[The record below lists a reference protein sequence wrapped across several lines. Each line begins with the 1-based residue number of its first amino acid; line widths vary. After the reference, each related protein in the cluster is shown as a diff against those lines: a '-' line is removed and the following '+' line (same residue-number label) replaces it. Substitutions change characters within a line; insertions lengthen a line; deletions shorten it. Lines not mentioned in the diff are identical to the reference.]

1 MIKKLLAA
9 IGALLIINLA
19 QAAAFDG
26 PFVQLGVGMGT
37 KQQRTEI
44 EETAETAALKID
56 LGNESAVGQLLA
68 GYSHRFDNSNFNLAG
83 DIYYNIGNS
92 HSGMLQGGLLNSKLK
107 NTYGLAIEPG
117 YYLTE
122 ETLGYL
128 KLGVQRGKTELYDT
142 ENFWNGSSS
151 ANGFVYGAGIKQLVA
166 SNIYAG
172 IEFTHTNYGNKNF
185 GVDAFGLT
193 SQQSTQTLGLV
204 TAGYLFNKN
213 NPDYVSSHEGGA
225 FDGPYLQIGLGCA
238 INSNV
243 YKADNDIDE
252 WDFSKDR
259 AAGELLAGYSKS
271 FGAFNLAANIHY
283 NLGSLNSGNYIADG
297 VETWKTKLKNV
308 WGMTLEPGYYLTNTS
323 LAFLKLGWE
332 RADTS
337 YTDVVIDDPY
347 SAGSRGTDGISY
359 GFGLKQLMTGHIYV
373 GVEVTRSEFSK
384 KTFDEDQY
392 SFTLKPTQTL
402 GLLTIGYQF

>member
-37 KQQRTEI
+37 KQQRMEPG
-44 EETAETAALKID
+44 AMKID

-92 HSGMLQGGLLNSKLK
+92 HSGMLQDGVLNSKLK

-142 ENFWNGSSS
+142 QNFWNGSSS

-185 GVDAFGLT
+185 GEGAFGLT

-243 YKADNDIDE
+243 YKDTDINE

-283 NLGSLNSGNYIADG
+283 NLGSVNSGNYIVDG
-297 VETWKTKLKNV
+297 VQTWKTKLKNV

-337 YTDVVIDDPY
+337 YTDVGIYSNVPY
-347 SAGSRGTDGISY
+347 SNAGSRGTDGISY

-384 KTFDEDQY
+384 KTFDEGTLFLP
-392 SFTLKPTQTL
+392 FTLKPTQTL